1 MATVAAGVAVVVM
14 LEEAT
19 IFPWD
24 IDRYLRESRDVIKTE
39 EEAGPNCVFS
49 PAPYARLTAIAYAV
63 HSFNSVNVRLLPP
76 VNRTSLTSRAV
87 YVNM

>member
-1 MATVAAGVAVVVM
+1 MATTAVRVATVVI
-14 LEEAT
+14 LEEVT
-19 IFPWD
+19 IFSWD
-24 IDRYLRESRDVIKTE
+24 INRYLRESRDVIKME

-49 PAPYARLTAIAYAV
+49 PMPYARLTAIAYAV
-63 HSFNSVNVRLLPP
+63 HSFNSVNVKLFPP